1 MFLRIF
7 FSMPD
12 CVHKWVF
19 VIGLLAVLVVFIAP
33 SVDLPA
39 TALRAQ
45 QIAQCIMLG
54 ITLLQAAILFAVVL
68 LSHRCDS
75 LDTSTRPILRLHRCF
90 ALSCVRSHQRFT
102 LQKLFTA

>member
-1 MFLRIF
+1 M
-7 FSMPD
+7 SG

-19 VIGLLAVLVVFIAP
+19 VIGLLAVLAVFIAP

-54 ITLLQAAILFAVVL
+54 ITLLPTAILFALVL
-68 LSHRCDS
+68 FFHGCDS
-75 LDTSTRPILRLHRCF
+75 LDTSTEPILRLHPLLCTF
-90 ALSCVRSHQRFT
+90 LC
-102 LQKLFTA
+102 